1 MADQQQQQPNMD
13 SYGRPVVYTPPPEKK
28 PFKAI
33 IIIVSIIVL
42 VIVLIIG
49 GLLTFGSL
57 DNQEEQQL
65 QKQEATKTD
74 KDANNK
80 KIETAEGNGKE
91 SINDGL
97 LSMPEI
103 NVTMKIPK
111 ELNDIRYNYVFKEGE
126 LLEFSTRSLIKNE
139 LDMSGS
145 TALCETTANPLG
157 TAQVLRPDDAGY
169 DFARKDEYTQLS
181 DGRRLRFIR
190 SPNSDCL
197 DKYGEGTDLLLTSVQ
212 DALKTSESQRIN

>member
-1 MADQQQQQPNMD
+1 
-13 SYGRPVVYTPPPEKK
+13 
-28 PFKAI
+28 
-33 IIIVSIIVL
+33 VL

-91 SINDGL
+91 SNNDGL

-126 LLEFSTRSLIKNE
+126 LWSLAPE
-139 LDMSGS
+139 
-145 TALCETTANPLG
+145 A
-157 TAQVLRPDDAGY
+157 
-169 DFARKDEYTQLS
+169 
-181 DGRRLRFIR
+181 
-190 SPNSDCL
+190 
-197 DKYGEGTDLLLTSVQ
+197 
-212 DALKTSESQRIN
+212 

>member
-28 PFKAI
+28 PYKAI
-33 IIIVSIIVL
+33 VIIISVIVL
-42 VIVLIIG
+42 VIVLIIA
-49 GLLTFGSL
+49 GLFASGVF
-57 DNQEEQQL
+57 DKQEEQQL
-65 QKQEATKTD
+65 QKQEATKAD
-74 KDANNK
+74 QDVNK
-80 KIETAEGNGKE
+80 QKIKEAEGNGKGT
-91 SINDGL
+91 INDGL
-97 LSMPEI
+97 LTMPEI
-103 NVTMKIPK
+103 NVTMKIPE
-111 ELNDIRYNYVFKEGE
+111 ELKDIRYNYVFKQGE
-126 LLEFSTRSLIKNE
+126 LLEFSSRGLIENE
-139 LDMSGS
+139 LEMSGS
-145 TALCETTANPLG
+145 TAVCETSANPLG

-197 DKYGEGTDLLLTSVQ
+197 DKFGEGTDLLLTSVQ